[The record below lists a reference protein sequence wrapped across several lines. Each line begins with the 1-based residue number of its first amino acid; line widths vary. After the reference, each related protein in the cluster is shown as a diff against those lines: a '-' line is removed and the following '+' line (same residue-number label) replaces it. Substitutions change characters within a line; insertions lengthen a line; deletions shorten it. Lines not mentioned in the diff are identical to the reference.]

1 MYVVRRGLEKKAAA
15 GGREDVLSIM
25 DRRERQIRFRLARVP
40 PADRGSRRRSDKR
53 ASMFSDVAVLVIGL
67 DRSSSMAHL
76 HEDEARE
83 EGKEGRQEKL
93 LLDVDCRDRRDG
105 SLDYDVI
112 EGKHV
117 VTVDIGR

>member
-1 MYVVRRGLEKKAAA
+1 M
-15 GGREDVLSIM
+15 LSIM

-53 ASMFSDVAVLVIGL
+53 ASMFTDVPVLVIGL
-67 DRSSSMAHL
+67 DRSSSMGHL
-76 HEDEARE
+76 HEEETRE
-83 EGKEGRQEKL
+83 GQEKL
-93 LLDVDCRDRRDG
+93 LLDVDCRDQRDG

-117 VTVDIGR
+117 VTVDIGERLSK